1 MSADVTTIGSKP
13 GRDKPKCEAKRRG
26 GDGLCQRPA
35 GWGTDHPGIG
45 RCKLHGGSTHDHRKN
60 ALKVQAQ
67 RDVTAFGARTD
78 ITAPEALL
86 ELVQSKAAEV
96 AYWDGRV
103 SELGDDERAGMLDA
117 KVEDGFEKGEA
128 KLIRTTQAGPHV
140 FVVMLHKAQ
149 DQLAAYSAAAIRA
162 GVDRAMV
169 EAVTLQAAWLLP
181 LLYEA
186 ITAARANAE
195 EPAVIIRGIVERQTA

>member
-1 MSADVTTIGSKP
+1 MSADMIVIGSKP

-103 SELGDDERAGMLDA
+103 SELGDDERAGLLLA
-117 KVEDGFEKGEA
+117 KTEQGLGPQGPVDTKT
-128 KLIRTTQAGPHV
+128 RQAGPHV

-186 ITAARANAE
+186 ITAARASAE
-195 EPAVIIRGIVERQTA
+195 EPAVIIRGIVEMQTA

>member
-1 MSADVTTIGSKP
+1 MSNPAQGSGEPQSRATCGAKT
-13 GRDKPKCEAKRRG
+13 RD
-26 GDGLCQRPA
+26 GDPCRNPPMSGA
-35 GWGTDHPGIG
+35 T
-45 RCKLHGGSTHDHRKN
+45 RCRMHGGATPRGR
-60 ALKVQAQ
+60 AAAERRLAEAEAVRQ
-67 RDVTAFGARTD
+67 VTAFGARTD
-78 ITAPEALL
+78 VTAPEALL

-103 SELGDDERAGMLDA
+103 AELSDDARAGLLTA
-117 KVEDGFEKGEA
+117 KTEQGLGPQGPVDTET
-128 KLIRTTQAGPHV
+128 RQAGPHV

-186 ITAARANAE
+186 ITAARAGAE

>member
-1 MSADVTTIGSKP
+1 MSNPAQGSGEPQSRATCGAKT
-13 GRDKPKCEAKRRG
+13 RD
-26 GDGLCQRPA
+26 GDPCRNPPMSGA
-35 GWGTDHPGIG
+35 T
-45 RCKLHGGSTHDHRKN
+45 RCRMHGGATPRGRAAAERRLAEAEAVRH
-60 ALKVQAQ
+60 
-67 RDVTAFGARTD
+67 VTAFGARTD

-103 SELGDDERAGMLDA
+103 AELSDDARAGLLMA
-117 KVEDGFEKGEA
+117 KTEQGLGPQGPVDTET
-128 KLIRTTQAGPHV
+128 RQAGPHV

-169 EAVTLQAAWLLP
+169 EAVSLQAAWLLP

-195 EPAVIIRGIVERQTA
+195 EPAVIIRGIVERRPA

>member
-1 MSADVTTIGSKP
+1 MSNPAQGSGEPQSRATCGAKT
-13 GRDKPKCEAKRRG
+13 RD
-26 GDGLCQRPA
+26 GDPCRNPPMSGA
-35 GWGTDHPGIG
+35 T
-45 RCKLHGGSTHDHRKN
+45 RCRMHGGATPRGR
-60 ALKVQAQ
+60 AAAERRLAEAEAV
-67 RDVTAFGARTD
+67 RRVTAFGARTD

-103 SELGDDERAGMLDA
+103 AELSDDARAGLLMA
-117 KVEDGFEKGEA
+117 KTEQGLGPQGPVDTET
-128 KLIRTTQAGPHV
+128 RQAGPHV

-186 ITAARANAE
+186 ITAARASAE

>member
-1 MSADVTTIGSKP
+1 MSNPAQGSGEPQSRATCGAKT
-13 GRDKPKCEAKRRG
+13 RD
-26 GDGLCQRPA
+26 GDPCRNPPMSGA
-35 GWGTDHPGIG
+35 T
-45 RCKLHGGSTHDHRKN
+45 RCRMHGGATPRGR
-60 ALKVQAQ
+60 AAAERRLAEAEAVRQ
-67 RDVTAFGARTD
+67 VTAFGARTD

-86 ELVQSKAAEV
+86 ELVQAKAAEV

-103 SELGDDERAGMLDA
+103 AELSDDARAGLLMA
-117 KVEDGFEKGEA
+117 KTEQGLGPQGPVDTET
-128 KLIRTTQAGPHV
+128 RQAGPHV

-186 ITAARANAE
+186 ITAARAGAE

>member
-1 MSADVTTIGSKP
+1 MTADGRSRD
-13 GRDKPKCEAKRRG
+13 RDKPKCGGKRRG
-26 GDGLCQRPA
+26 TEGQCQRPA

-45 RCKLHGGSTHDHRKN
+45 ACKLHGGSTPNHHKN

-103 SELGDDERAGMLDA
+103 SELGDDDRAGLLLA
-117 KVEDGFEKGEA
+117 KTEQGLGPQGPVDTKA
-128 KLIRTTQAGPHV
+128 RQAGPHV

-169 EAVTLQAAWLLP
+169 EAVTLQAAWLLA
-181 LLYEA
+181 LRYEA
-186 ITAARANAE
+186 VTAARASAE

>member
-1 MSADVTTIGSKP
+1 MSNPAQGSGETQSRATCGAKT
-13 GRDKPKCEAKRRG
+13 RD
-26 GDGLCQRPA
+26 GDPCRNPPMSGA
-35 GWGTDHPGIG
+35 T
-45 RCKLHGGSTHDHRKN
+45 RCRMHGGATPRGRAAAERRLAEAEAVRH
-60 ALKVQAQ
+60 
-67 RDVTAFGARTD
+67 VTAFGARTD
-78 ITAPEALL
+78 VTAPEALL

-103 SELGDDERAGMLDA
+103 AELGDDERAGLLVA
-117 KVEDGFEKGEA
+117 KTEQGFGPQGPVDTET
-128 KLIRTTQAGPHV
+128 RQAGPHV

-186 ITAARANAE
+186 ITAARASAE

>member
-1 MSADVTTIGSKP
+1 MSNPAQGSGEPQSRATCGAKT
-13 GRDKPKCEAKRRG
+13 RD
-26 GDGLCQRPA
+26 GDPCRNPPMSGA
-35 GWGTDHPGIG
+35 T
-45 RCKLHGGSTHDHRKN
+45 RCRMHGGATPRGRAAAERRLAEAEAVRH
-60 ALKVQAQ
+60 
-67 RDVTAFGARTD
+67 VTAFGARTD

-103 SELGDDERAGMLDA
+103 AELSDDARAGLLMA
-117 KVEDGFEKGEA
+117 KTEQGLGPQGPVDTET
-128 KLIRTTQAGPHV
+128 RQAGPHV

>member
-1 MSADVTTIGSKP
+1 MSNPAQGSGEPQSRATCGAKT
-13 GRDKPKCEAKRRG
+13 RD
-26 GDGLCQRPA
+26 GDPCRNPPMSGA
-35 GWGTDHPGIG
+35 T
-45 RCKLHGGSTHDHRKN
+45 RCRMHGGATPRGRAAAERRLAEAEAVRH
-60 ALKVQAQ
+60 
-67 RDVTAFGARTD
+67 VTAFGARTD
-78 ITAPEALL
+78 VTAPEALL

-103 SELGDDERAGMLDA
+103 SELGDDERAGLLLA
-117 KVEDGFEKGEA
+117 KTEQGLGPQGPVDTKT
-128 KLIRTTQAGPHV
+128 RQAGPHV
-140 FVVMLHKAQ
+140 YVVMLHKAQ

-186 ITAARANAE
+186 ITAARASAE

>member
-1 MSADVTTIGSKP
+1 MSNPAQGSGEPQSRALCGAKT
-13 GRDKPKCEAKRRG
+13 RD
-26 GDGLCQRPA
+26 GDPCRNPPMSGA
-35 GWGTDHPGIG
+35 T
-45 RCKLHGGSTHDHRKN
+45 RCRMHGGATPRGRAAAERRLAEAEAVRH
-60 ALKVQAQ
+60 
-67 RDVTAFGARTD
+67 VTAFGARTD
-78 ITAPEALL
+78 VTAPEALL

-103 SELGDDERAGMLDA
+103 AELGDDERAGLLVA
-117 KVEDGFEKGEA
+117 KTEQGFGPQGPVDTET
-128 KLIRTTQAGPHV
+128 RQAGPHV

-195 EPAVIIRGIVERQTA
+195 EPAVIIRGIVERRPA

>member
-1 MSADVTTIGSKP
+1 MSNPAQGSGEPQSRALCGAKTRDGDP
-13 GRDKPKCEAKRRG
+13 CRNPPMSGATRCRMHGVATPRGRAAAERRLAEAEAVR
-26 GDGLCQRPA
+26 
-35 GWGTDHPGIG
+35 H
-45 RCKLHGGSTHDHRKN
+45 
-60 ALKVQAQ
+60 
-67 RDVTAFGARTD
+67 VTAFGARTD

>member
-1 MSADVTTIGSKP
+1 MSNPAQGSGEPQSRATCGAKT
-13 GRDKPKCEAKRRG
+13 RD
-26 GDGLCQRPA
+26 GDPCRNPPMSGA
-35 GWGTDHPGIG
+35 T
-45 RCKLHGGSTHDHRKN
+45 RCRMHGGATPRGRAAAERRLAEAEAVRH
-60 ALKVQAQ
+60 
-67 RDVTAFGARTD
+67 VTAFGARTD

-103 SELGDDERAGMLDA
+103 AELSDDARAGLLMA
-117 KVEDGFEKGEA
+117 KTEQGLGPQGPVDTET
-128 KLIRTTQAGPHV
+128 RQAGPHV

-186 ITAARANAE
+186 ITAARAGAE

>member
-1 MSADVTTIGSKP
+1 MSNPAQGSGEPQSRATCGAKT
-13 GRDKPKCEAKRRG
+13 RD
-26 GDGLCQRPA
+26 GDPCRNPPMSGA
-35 GWGTDHPGIG
+35 T
-45 RCKLHGGSTHDHRKN
+45 RCRMHGGATPRGRAAAERRLAEAEAVRH
-60 ALKVQAQ
+60 
-67 RDVTAFGARTD
+67 VTAFGARTD

-86 ELVQSKAAEV
+86 ELVQAKAAEV

-103 SELGDDERAGMLDA
+103 AELGDDARAGLLMA
-117 KVEDGFEKGEA
+117 KTEQGLGPQGPVDTET
-128 KLIRTTQAGPHV
+128 RQAGPHV

-195 EPAVIIRGIVERQTA
+195 EPAVIIRGIVERRPA

>member
-1 MSADVTTIGSKP
+1 MSNPAQGSGEPQSRALCGAKT
-13 GRDKPKCEAKRRG
+13 RD
-26 GDGLCQRPA
+26 GDPCRNPPMSGA
-35 GWGTDHPGIG
+35 T
-45 RCKLHGGSTHDHRKN
+45 RCRMHGGATPRGRAAAERRLAEAEAARH
-60 ALKVQAQ
+60 
-67 RDVTAFGARTD
+67 VTAFGARTD

-186 ITAARANAE
+186 ITAARASAE

>member
-1 MSADVTTIGSKP
+1 MSNPAQGSGEPQSRATCGAKT
-13 GRDKPKCEAKRRG
+13 RD
-26 GDGLCQRPA
+26 GDPCRNPPMSGA
-35 GWGTDHPGIG
+35 T
-45 RCKLHGGSTHDHRKN
+45 RCRMHGGATPRGRAAAERRLAEAEAVRH
-60 ALKVQAQ
+60 
-67 RDVTAFGARTD
+67 VTAFGARTD

-103 SELGDDERAGMLDA
+103 AELGDDARAGLLMA
-117 KVEDGFEKGEA
+117 KTEQGLGPQGPVDTET
-128 KLIRTTQAGPHV
+128 RQAGPHV
-140 FVVMLHKAQ
+140 YVVMLHKAQ

>member
-1 MSADVTTIGSKP
+1 MNQCTAKSKQSGERCKRP
-13 GRDKPKCEAKRRG
+13 VKDGATVCYMHGGASPAAKRAVDRR
-26 GDGLCQRPA
+26 LAEAEAVR
-35 GWGTDHPGIG
+35 H
-45 RCKLHGGSTHDHRKN
+45 
-60 ALKVQAQ
+60 
-67 RDVTAFGARTD
+67 VTAFGARTD

-103 SELGDDERAGMLDA
+103 AELGDDERAGMLDA

-140 FVVMLHKAQ
+140 YVVMLHKAQ

-195 EPAVIIRGIVERQTA
+195 EPAVIIRGIVERRPA

>member
-1 MSADVTTIGSKP
+1 MSNPAQGSGEPQSRALCGAKT
-13 GRDKPKCEAKRRG
+13 RD
-26 GDGLCQRPA
+26 GDPCRNPPMSGA
-35 GWGTDHPGIG
+35 T
-45 RCKLHGGSTHDHRKN
+45 RCRMHGGATPRGRAAAERRLAEAEAVRH
-60 ALKVQAQ
+60 
-67 RDVTAFGARTD
+67 VTAFGARTD

-103 SELGDDERAGMLDA
+103 SELGDDERAGLLLA
-117 KVEDGFEKGEA
+117 KTEQGLGPQGPVDTETKQ
-128 KLIRTTQAGPHV
+128 TGPHV
-140 FVVMLHKAQ
+140 YVVMLHKAQ

-162 GVDRAMV
+162 GVDKAMV

-186 ITAARANAE
+186 ISAARAGAE

>member
-1 MSADVTTIGSKP
+1 MSNPAQGSGEPQSRALCGAKT
-13 GRDKPKCEAKRRG
+13 RD
-26 GDGLCQRPA
+26 GDPCRNPPMSGA
-35 GWGTDHPGIG
+35 T
-45 RCKLHGGSTHDHRKN
+45 RCRMHGGATPRGRAAAERRLAEAEAVRH
-60 ALKVQAQ
+60 
-67 RDVTAFGARTD
+67 VTAFGARTD

-103 SELGDDERAGMLDA
+103 AELSDDARAGLLVA
-117 KVEDGFEKGEA
+117 KTEQGLGPQGPVDTET
-128 KLIRTTQAGPHV
+128 RQAGPHV

-186 ITAARANAE
+186 ITAARAGAE

>member
-1 MSADVTTIGSKP
+1 MSNPAQGSGEPQSRATCGAKT
-13 GRDKPKCEAKRRG
+13 RD
-26 GDGLCQRPA
+26 GDPCRNPPMSGA
-35 GWGTDHPGIG
+35 T
-45 RCKLHGGSTHDHRKN
+45 RCRMHGGATPRGRAAAERRLAEAEAARH
-60 ALKVQAQ
+60 
-67 RDVTAFGARTD
+67 VTAFGARTD

-103 SELGDDERAGMLDA
+103 AELGDDERAGMLDA

-186 ITAARANAE
+186 ITAARASAE

>member
-1 MSADVTTIGSKP
+1 MSNPAQGSGEPQSRATCGAKT
-13 GRDKPKCEAKRRG
+13 RD
-26 GDGLCQRPA
+26 GDPCRNPPMSGA
-35 GWGTDHPGIG
+35 T
-45 RCKLHGGSTHDHRKN
+45 RCRMHGGATPRGRAAAERRLAEAEAARH
-60 ALKVQAQ
+60 
-67 RDVTAFGARTD
+67 VTAFGARTD

-140 FVVMLHKAQ
+140 YVVMLHKAQ

-186 ITAARANAE
+186 ITAARASAE
-195 EPAVIIRGIVERQTA
+195 EPAVIIRGIVERQAA

>member
-1 MSADVTTIGSKP
+1 MSNPAQGSGEPQSRATCGAKT
-13 GRDKPKCEAKRRG
+13 RD
-26 GDGLCQRPA
+26 GDPCRNPPMSGA
-35 GWGTDHPGIG
+35 T
-45 RCKLHGGSTHDHRKN
+45 RCRMHGGATPRGRAAAERRLAEAEAVRH
-60 ALKVQAQ
+60 
-67 RDVTAFGARTD
+67 VTAFGARTD

-86 ELVQSKAAEV
+86 ELVQAKAAEV

-103 SELGDDERAGMLDA
+103 AELGDDARAGLLMA
-117 KVEDGFEKGEA
+117 KTEQGLGPQGPVDTET
-128 KLIRTTQAGPHV
+128 RQAGPHV

>member
-1 MSADVTTIGSKP
+1 MKMSNPAQGSGEPQSHATCGAKT
-13 GRDKPKCEAKRRG
+13 RD
-26 GDGLCQRPA
+26 GDPCRNPPMSGA
-35 GWGTDHPGIG
+35 T
-45 RCKLHGGSTHDHRKN
+45 RCRMHGGATPRGRAAAERRLAEAEAVRH
-60 ALKVQAQ
+60 
-67 RDVTAFGARTD
+67 VTAFGARTD

-103 SELGDDERAGMLDA
+103 SELGDDERAGLLLA
-117 KVEDGFEKGEA
+117 KTEQGLGPQGPVDTET
-128 KLIRTTQAGPHV
+128 RQAGPHV

-186 ITAARANAE
+186 ITAARASAE
-195 EPAVIIRGIVERQTA
+195 EPAVIIRGIVERRTA

>member
-1 MSADVTTIGSKP
+1 MSNPAQGSGEPQSRALCGAKT
-13 GRDKPKCEAKRRG
+13 RD
-26 GDGLCQRPA
+26 GDPCRNPPMSGA
-35 GWGTDHPGIG
+35 T
-45 RCKLHGGSTHDHRKN
+45 RCRMHGGATPRGRAAAERRLAEAEAVRH
-60 ALKVQAQ
+60 
-67 RDVTAFGARTD
+67 VTAFGARTD

-96 AYWDGRV
+96 AYWAGRV
-103 SELGDDERAGMLDA
+103 AELGDDERAGLLVA
-117 KVEDGFEKGEA
+117 KTEQGFGPQGPVDTET
-128 KLIRTTQAGPHV
+128 RQAGPHV

-186 ITAARANAE
+186 ITAARASAE

>member
-1 MSADVTTIGSKP
+1 M
-13 GRDKPKCEAKRRG
+13 R
-26 GDGLCQRPA
+26 
-35 GWGTDHPGIG
+35 H
-45 RCKLHGGSTHDHRKN
+45 
-60 ALKVQAQ
+60 
-67 RDVTAFGARTD
+67 VTAFGARTD

-103 SELGDDERAGMLDA
+103 AELGDDERAGLLLA
-117 KVEDGFEKGEA
+117 KTEQGLGPQGPVDTET
-128 KLIRTTQAGPHV
+128 RQAGPHV

-195 EPAVIIRGIVERQTA
+195 EPAVIIRGIVERRPA

>member
-1 MSADVTTIGSKP
+1 MSNPAQGSGEPQSRATCGAKT
-13 GRDKPKCEAKRRG
+13 RD
-26 GDGLCQRPA
+26 GDPCRNPPMSGA
-35 GWGTDHPGIG
+35 T
-45 RCKLHGGSTHDHRKN
+45 RCRMHGGATPRGRAAAERRLAEAEAVRH
-60 ALKVQAQ
+60 
-67 RDVTAFGARTD
+67 VTAFGARTD

-86 ELVQSKAAEV
+86 ELVQAKAAEV

-103 SELGDDERAGMLDA
+103 AELSDDARAGLLVA
-117 KVEDGFEKGEA
+117 KTEQGLGPQGPVDTET
-128 KLIRTTQAGPHV
+128 RQAGPHV
-140 FVVMLHKAQ
+140 FVVMLHKDQ

-186 ITAARANAE
+186 ISAARANAE

>member
-1 MSADVTTIGSKP
+1 MSNPAQGSGEPQSRATCGAKT
-13 GRDKPKCEAKRRG
+13 RD
-26 GDGLCQRPA
+26 GDPCRNPPMSGA
-35 GWGTDHPGIG
+35 T
-45 RCKLHGGSTHDHRKN
+45 RCRMHGGATPRGRAAAERRLAEAEAARH
-60 ALKVQAQ
+60 
-67 RDVTAFGARTD
+67 VTAFGARTD

-103 SELGDDERAGMLDA
+103 AELGDDERAGLLVA
-117 KVEDGFEKGEA
+117 KTEQGFGPQGPVDTET
-128 KLIRTTQAGPHV
+128 RQAGPHV

-186 ITAARANAE
+186 ITAARAGAE

>member
-1 MSADVTTIGSKP
+1 MSNPAQGSGEPQSRATCGAKT
-13 GRDKPKCEAKRRG
+13 RD
-26 GDGLCQRPA
+26 GDPCRNPPMSGA
-35 GWGTDHPGIG
+35 T
-45 RCKLHGGSTHDHRKN
+45 RCRMHGGATPRGRAAAERRLAEAEAVRH
-60 ALKVQAQ
+60 
-67 RDVTAFGARTD
+67 VTAFGARTD

-103 SELGDDERAGMLDA
+103 SELGDDARAGLLMA
-117 KVEDGFEKGEA
+117 KTEQGLGPQGLVDTET
-128 KLIRTTQAGPHV
+128 RQAGPHV
-140 FVVMLHKAQ
+140 YVVMLHKAQ

-186 ITAARANAE
+186 ITAARASAE

>member
-1 MSADVTTIGSKP
+1 MSNPAQGSGEPQSRATCGAKT
-13 GRDKPKCEAKRRG
+13 RD
-26 GDGLCQRPA
+26 GDPCRNPPMNGA
-35 GWGTDHPGIG
+35 T
-45 RCKLHGGSTHDHRKN
+45 RCRMHGGATPRGRAAAERRLAEAEAVRH
-60 ALKVQAQ
+60 
-67 RDVTAFGARTD
+67 VTAFGARTD

-86 ELVQSKAAEV
+86 ELVQAKAAEV

-103 SELGDDERAGMLDA
+103 AELSDDARAGLLMA
-117 KVEDGFEKGEA
+117 KTEQGLGPQGPVDTET
-128 KLIRTTQAGPHV
+128 RQAGPHV

-195 EPAVIIRGIVERQTA
+195 EPAVIIRGIVESGLR

>member
-1 MSADVTTIGSKP
+1 MSNPAQGSGEPQSRATCGAKT
-13 GRDKPKCEAKRRG
+13 RD
-26 GDGLCQRPA
+26 GDPCRNPPMSGA
-35 GWGTDHPGIG
+35 T
-45 RCKLHGGSTHDHRKN
+45 RCRMHGGATPRGRAAAERRLAEAEAVRH
-60 ALKVQAQ
+60 
-67 RDVTAFGARTD
+67 VTAFGARTD

-103 SELGDDERAGMLDA
+103 AELGDDARAGLLMA
-117 KVEDGFEKGEA
+117 KTEQGLGPQGPVDTET
-128 KLIRTTQAGPHV
+128 RQAGPHV

>member
-1 MSADVTTIGSKP
+1 M
-13 GRDKPKCEAKRRG
+13 R
-26 GDGLCQRPA
+26 
-35 GWGTDHPGIG
+35 H
-45 RCKLHGGSTHDHRKN
+45 
-60 ALKVQAQ
+60 
-67 RDVTAFGARTD
+67 VTAFGARTD
-78 ITAPEALL
+78 VTAPEALL

-103 SELGDDERAGMLDA
+103 AELGDDARAGLLMA
-117 KVEDGFEKGEA
+117 KTEQGLGPQGPVDTET
-128 KLIRTTQAGPHV
+128 RQAGPHV
-140 FVVMLHKAQ
+140 YVVMLHKAQ

-186 ITAARANAE
+186 ITAARAGAE

>member
-1 MSADVTTIGSKP
+1 MSNPAQGSGEPQSRATCGAKT
-13 GRDKPKCEAKRRG
+13 RD
-26 GDGLCQRPA
+26 GDPCRNPPMSGA
-35 GWGTDHPGIG
+35 T
-45 RCKLHGGSTHDHRKN
+45 RCRMHGGATPRGRAAAERRLAEAEAARH
-60 ALKVQAQ
+60 
-67 RDVTAFGARTD
+67 VTAFGARTD

-103 SELGDDERAGMLDA
+103 SELGDDERAGLLVA
-117 KVEDGFEKGEA
+117 KTEQGLGPQGPVDTET
-128 KLIRTTQAGPHV
+128 RQAGPHV

-186 ITAARANAE
+186 ITAARASAE